1 MILDGYG
8 DQMPADDDSAIIAA
22 YERWLHK
29 VANDYLMPWDERHD
43 DLVQEGRI
51 AMWRALAKYDP
62 AAGSLPSWLTTAA
75 KMRMK
80 TLAFGKGQPTG
91 HEAVRGVRDVD
102 VAASLDALIEEDG
115 AEGLLEAADALV
127 EVEMAYHAGE
137 IAEALNSLSPAQK
150 RYVLARFWCGLDP
163 TSRAPAMRDL
173 ITLVPE
179 VSKRH
184 LWSGSARQVGARD
197 RLAERLAHL
206 VGAV

>member
-1 MILDGYG
+1 MMLDGYG
-8 DQMPADDDSAIIAA
+8 DQMPPEDDSVIIAA

-29 VANDYLMPWDERHD
+29 VANAYLQPWDERHD

-51 AMWRALAKYDP
+51 AMWRALPKHDP
-62 AAGSLPSWLTTAA
+62 AKGSLPSWLTKAA
-75 KMRMK
+75 TMRMK

-102 VAASLDALIEEDG
+102 VVASLDALIEEDG
-115 AEGLLEAADALV
+115 AEGLMGAADALL

-137 IAEALNSLSPAQK
+137 IAEALDSLSPAQR

-163 TSRAPAMRDL
+163 ASRAPGMREF
-173 ITLVPE
+173 IHLVPE

-184 LWSGSARQVGARD
+184 LWSGSSRQVGARD

-206 VGAV
+206 IGAV